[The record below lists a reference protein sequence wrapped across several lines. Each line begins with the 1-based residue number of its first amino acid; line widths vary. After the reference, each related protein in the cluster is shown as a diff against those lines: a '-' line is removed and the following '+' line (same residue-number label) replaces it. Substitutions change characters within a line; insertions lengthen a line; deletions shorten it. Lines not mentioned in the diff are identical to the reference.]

1 MIGSIGFP
9 EVIMI
14 FLVVMLLF
22 GPKKL
27 PGFAKTFG
35 KALKEFRKT
44 INDAKSTIEE
54 EIEKADIGEELKEI
68 KGIKQDIQSIARF
81 DVEEYTKFDDESE
94 KDKEKD
100 KEIESD
106 NNSDKS
112 SGNSNN
118 TTDPYEQMDSEHK
131 DSEQKDS
138 NEHDG
143 EDEEK
148 HK

>member
-27 PGFAKTFG
+27 PDFAKTFG

-54 EIEKADIGEELKEI
+54 EIEKADIGEDL
-68 KGIKQDIQSIARF
+68 KGIKEIRQDFQSIARF
-81 DVEEYTKFDDESE
+81 DVEDYTKFDD
-94 KDKEKD
+94 D
-100 KEIESD
+100 
-106 NNSDKS
+106 SDKGS
-112 SGNSNN
+112 VAAKKKN
-118 TTDPYEQMDSEHK
+118 TSDPYEQK
-131 DSEQKDS
+131 DSD
-138 NEHDG
+138 NHDG
-143 EDEEK
+143 ENQDNQQ
-148 HK
+148 